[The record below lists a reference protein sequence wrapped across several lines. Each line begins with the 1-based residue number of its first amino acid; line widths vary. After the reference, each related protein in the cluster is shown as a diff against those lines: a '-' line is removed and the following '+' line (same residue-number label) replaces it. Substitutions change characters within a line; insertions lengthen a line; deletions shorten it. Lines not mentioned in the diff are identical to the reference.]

1 MGKFK
6 RGSLNPPAQP
16 PAVVDGGNNPPPA
29 SCLIDRVA
37 YIADVTNAS
46 TATCNTTDNTDNHG
60 VTIQVTFVVGD
71 PPQVSYLC
79 AHCIGSQFAY
89 EPIIVATEGRLALLA
104 IDIGRSSSG
113 RGRKHYIYY
122 AGDAS
127 RGMDPSL
134 KWLPDPDPAPQSL
147 HRFYDGVSSCGPAPS
162 PNPNSKAGSD
172 TNKWSIQDQEAPL
185 LLLQHQQQRAAGSG
199 GFDFVTNKAI
209 SIGREHATMCFVD
222 LQQGMLQCNVH
233 DSNPGLRYYPLAPP
247 LENNPVTMVQ
257 SYPQAFRDVAIID
270 GGRRIKCA
278 QLHLDVTLNCEDS
291 NWGDWT
297 VPSYHGWKA
306 ATWSMDT
313 THPSS
318 GWRQDSEVVHASE
331 IGSTIHPALLQLPP
345 HEFDGDQGPPLPL
358 TFEKLHTSLP
368 VISLHDD
375 GKDIVYFMTKVH
387 SYHKAALVIAVD
399 MSNKTAQQVTQFLP
413 GKFMERAFVHSRIS
427 KFLSM
432 APALAP
438 RLNCKR
444 KPETTWDDDANSMDV
459 LMNGTVMM

>member
-134 KWLPDPDPAPQSL
+134 KRLPDPDPAPRSL
-147 HRFYDGVSSCGPAPS
+147 HRFYDGYHLGLLLRPRPQSQPKLQGGVFLRSYRAQEAEEHVSYVVAGLFRKHKPS
-162 PNPNSKAGSD
+162 ATAHLFDLYLYSSD

-185 LLLQHQQQRAAGSG
+185 LLLQHQQQRAGGGGG

-209 SIGREHATMCFVD
+209 SIGGEHATMCFVD
-222 LQQGMLQCNVH
+222 LQQGILQCNVL
-233 DSNPGLRYYPLAPP
+233 DSNPGLRYYPLPPP
-247 LENNPVTMVQ
+247 LEPNPVTMVQ

-331 IGSTIHPALLQLPP
+331 IGSTIHPALLQ
-345 HEFDGDQGPPLPL
+345 
-358 TFEKLHTSLP
+358 
-368 VISLHDD
+368 
-375 GKDIVYFMTKVH
+375 Y
-387 SYHKAALVIAVD
+387 IA
-399 MSNKTAQQVTQFLP
+399 TA
-413 GKFMERAFVHSRIS
+413 
-427 KFLSM
+427 
-432 APALAP
+432 
-438 RLNCKR
+438 
-444 KPETTWDDDANSMDV
+444 
-459 LMNGTVMM
+459 